1 MDRHTQKKG
10 SILGGSLLIAGC
22 CIGAGMLGLPVLSA
36 ASGFI
41 PSLVTFLFCWVFMIS
56 TGLLVLEVNLWFGSE
71 VSLITMTRKTLG
83 IPGSI
88 ISWTI
93 FSFLFYSLIVA
104 YTAASDSLIHGFV
117 EQFTGFNLPQN
128 YGSGLF
134 ILCFGFLLFI
144 GIGAVDWFNRGLM
157 LGLISTYILLVF
169 TGIPY
174 VESKNLMQQN
184 WSMATAV
191 IPVAIISFGFHNMIP
206 SLTSYFKSDIRSL
219 KYAVFL
225 GSGLT
230 LLIYLLWEFLIL
242 GIVPIENFKDALDK
256 GEIATQALKDVVG
269 AAWILDSAEL
279 FAFFAIVTSF
289 ISVALSFVDFLADG
303 LNIQKTTKGKLLL
316 IAMVLIPPYF
326 CAILYPTIFLSAL
339 NFAGGFCTVI
349 LFGILPS
356 LMVWKGRYT
365 QNIQSIRL
373 VPGGKITLLA
383 IIVFS
388 IFVILLQLK

>member
-1 MDRHTQKKG
+1 MDCHTQKKG
-10 SILGGSLLIAGC
+10 SILGGTLLIAGC

-41 PSLVTFLFCWVFMIS
+41 PSLVIFLACWIFMMA
-56 TGLLVLEVNLWFGSE
+56 TGFLVLEVNLWFGKE
-71 VSLITMTRKTLG
+71 VSLITMTKKTLG
-83 IPGSI
+83 IPGAI

-104 YTAASDSLIHGFV
+104 YTAASESLIHGFF
-117 EQFTGFNLPQN
+117 EQFAGFDLPQN
-128 YGSGLF
+128 FGSGLF
-134 ILCFGFLLFI
+134 ILFFGSLLFI
-144 GIGAVDWFNRGLM
+144 GIGAVDWFNRCLM

-169 TGIPY
+169 TGIPHI
-174 VESKNLMQQN
+174 ESKNLIQKN
-184 WSMATAV
+184 WSMATTV

-206 SLTSYFKSDIRSL
+206 SLTSYFKSDARSL
-219 KYAVFL
+219 KFTLFL

-230 LLIYLLWEFLIL
+230 LIIYLLWEFLIL
-242 GIVPIENFKDALDK
+242 GIVPTEHFKDALDK
-256 GEIATQALKDVVG
+256 GEIATQALKNVVG
-269 AAWILDSAEL
+269 AAWILDIAEL

-289 ISVALSFVDFLADG
+289 LSVALSFVDFLADG
-303 LNIQKTTKGKLLL
+303 LKIPKDTRGKLIL
-316 IAMVLIPPYF
+316 ISMVLIPPFF

-356 LMVWKGRYT
+356 LMVWKGRYA

-373 VPGGKITLLA
+373 VPGGKITLVT
-383 IIVFS
+383 IIIFS
-388 IFVILLQLK
+388 IWVMLLQLK